1 MPRLPIAAALLATS
15 FLAALGACGSAGH
28 APEPARAWEDPGSV
42 SAGPWS
48 LYYSAFPA
56 KDLAPELATEYGV
69 AANGSRALVVVSLAH
84 ADHRPVPA
92 EAAVT
97 IIVEPK
103 SVDGNATKPVGT
115 GPYELQNWS
124 KGAAVTLVAHT
135 LSGTERAVGV
145 RRVEREG
152 AVSWLGELDVS
163 QREMLVFTVS
173 AKPDASTPPIT
184 AQFRRELYLD

>member
-97 IIVEPK
+97 I
-103 SVDGNATKPVGT
+103 
-115 GPYELQNWS
+115 
-124 KGAAVTLVAHT
+124 VAHT